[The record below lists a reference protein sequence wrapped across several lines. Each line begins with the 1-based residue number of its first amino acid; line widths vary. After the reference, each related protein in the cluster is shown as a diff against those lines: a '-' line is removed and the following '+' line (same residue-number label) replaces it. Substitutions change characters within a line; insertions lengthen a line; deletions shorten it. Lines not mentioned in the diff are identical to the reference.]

1 MNKFLDTLFRVIEI
15 MIAVFLALMIIL
27 VFVNVVGRYV
37 FSVGFVWSEEV
48 SRLCF
53 IFLVYL
59 GSIEAM
65 RDNRHLMIDTLLCKV
80 PPIAQKAIYTAIQLC
95 IIWLM
100 IIQTHGAW
108 GLVLQNRNNVWI
120 TTGFPAHIVHFA
132 GVVLGVSIALIAV
145 FNLVRLFV
153 FKTPVLELIKI
164 RESGDDKTGTV
175 E

>member
-1 MNKFLDTLFRVIEI
+1 MNKFLNTLFRVIEI

-27 VFVNVVGRYV
+27 VFLNVVGRYM
-37 FSVGFVWSEEV
+37 FNIGFVWSEEI

-65 RDNRHLMIDTLLCKV
+65 RDNRHLMIDTLMLKV
-80 PPIAQKAIYTAIQLC
+80 PKTAQTIIYAVVQVC

-100 IIQTHGAW
+100 AIQTSGSW
-108 GLVLQNRNNVWI
+108 GLVMQNRNNRWVS
-120 TTGFPAHIVHFA
+120 TGFPAHFVHFF
-132 GVVLGVSIALIAV
+132 GVILGVSIAIIAV
-145 FNLVRLFV
+145 ANLVRLFV
-153 FKTPVLELIKI
+153 FKTPVPELVKI
-164 RESGDDKTGTV
+164 REDVDEIETI

>member
-1 MNKFLDTLFRVIEI
+1 

-27 VFVNVVGRYV
+27 VFLNVVGRYV
-37 FSVGFVWSEEV
+37 FNVGFVWSEEI

-65 RDNRHLMIDTLLCKV
+65 RDNRHLMIDTLITKS
-80 PPIAQKAIYTAIQLC
+80 PPIARKVIYSLIQIC

-100 IIQTHGAW
+100 SIQIRGSW
-108 GLVLQNRNNVWI
+108 GLVLQNRNNRWV
-120 TTGFPAHIVHFA
+120 TTGFPAHFVHFF
-132 GVVLGVSIALIAV
+132 GIILGASIALIAV
-145 FNLVRLFV
+145 VNLVRMFV
-153 FKTPVLELIKI
+153 FKTPVLDLIKI
-164 RESGDDKTGTV
+164 RDDSDDPGEIQSV